1 MFVFVWQQN
10 CWEKKFVWE
19 LVNRSDFLHSN
30 HTLNLFPLSDQV
42 FLALCFFRL
51 LSIFLCFDAKSK
63 YCSKVVLPMQKNR
76 VWLKSIYRYHSH
88 NLTQPK
94 RIDAFILWRLPQND
108 RTILANDFNADT
120 NFHNDDN
127 WTNPFIYVPVKKK
140 KSEKKIN
147 TTENFVGWVKW
158 KKSLE
163 RISIVRS

>member
-1 MFVFVWQQN
+1 MQTGKNRLQLKVLVVLQAD
-10 CWEKKFVWE
+10 KKTVCFLFDNKTVERKKKCVWE
-19 LVNRSDFLHSN
+19 LVNHSDFLHSN

-42 FLALCFFRL
+42 FLALYFFQF

-94 RIDAFILWRLPQND
+94 RIDAFILWRLPQIYG
-108 RTILANDFNADT
+108 TILTNDFNADT

-127 WTNPFIYVPVKKK
+127 WTNPFIYVPVKK
-140 KSEKKIN
+140 EKIIEKD
-147 TTENFVGWVKW
+147 
-158 KKSLE
+158 
-163 RISIVRS
+163 

>member
-1 MFVFVWQQN
+1 
-10 CWEKKFVWE
+10 
-19 LVNRSDFLHSN
+19 
-30 HTLNLFPLSDQV
+30 
-42 FLALCFFRL
+42 
-51 LSIFLCFDAKSK
+51 
-63 YCSKVVLPMQKNR
+63 MQKNR

-94 RIDAFILWRLPQND
+94 RIDASILRRLPQND